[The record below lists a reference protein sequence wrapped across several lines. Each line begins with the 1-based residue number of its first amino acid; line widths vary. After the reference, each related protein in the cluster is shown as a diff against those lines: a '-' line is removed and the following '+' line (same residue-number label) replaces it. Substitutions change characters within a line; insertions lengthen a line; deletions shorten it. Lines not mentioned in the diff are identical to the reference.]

1 MRHGQEVH
9 AVPPAPEVLAQLHA
23 DYLRYREKTKK
34 AISFKKYLK
43 QIGFTD
49 PTAGFKGGDS
59 GGRRAPGKG
68 MKLVE
73 VPSRA
78 VTGTVRVIVLLV
90 DFADN
95 VGHRPPHE
103 FEDMLFSRKKFQ
115 TGSLRDFS
123 TLK

>member
-1 MRHGQEVH
+1 MPMAEPVIGKSALLIGRRQIMQHRQEVH

-78 VTGTVRVIVLLV
+78 VMGTVRVSVLLV

-95 VGHRPPHE
+95 IGHRPPH
-103 FEDMLFSRKKFQ
+103 
-115 TGSLRDFS
+115 
-123 TLK
+123 

>member
-1 MRHGQEVH
+1 MPMAEPLIGKSALFIGRRQIMQHGQEVH
-9 AVPPAPEVLAQLHA
+9 VVPPAPEVLAQLHA

-73 VPSRA
+73 VPSSA
-78 VTGTVRVIVLLV
+78 APVTVRVIVLLV
-90 DFADN
+90 DCADH
-95 VGHRPPHE
+95 VG
-103 FEDMLFSRKKFQ
+103 
-115 TGSLRDFS
+115 
-123 TLK
+123 